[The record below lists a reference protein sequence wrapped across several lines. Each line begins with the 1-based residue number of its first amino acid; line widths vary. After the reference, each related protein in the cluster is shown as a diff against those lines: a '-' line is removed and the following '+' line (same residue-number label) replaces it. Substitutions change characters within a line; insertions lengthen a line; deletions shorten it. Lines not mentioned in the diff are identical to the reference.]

1 MSSTLD
7 NQNVSGER
15 VRPLTQGPIG
25 GGSLPPNLPVS
36 TGQQTVQQPTVVSGA
51 AQQTPAVGGQQQTIK
66 KLKLEPVVKQPGFGP
81 PRPVSPVGRTKTA
94 LSSTGQVPVSQRK
107 VTVEEGSELE
117 NKKKKR
123 GLLKLGLFLVILF
136 FLGIGSTVMITRLFA
151 DEAYRSKKGVVFS
164 APLKTTVWQAY
175 GSVSEAQVELP
186 IVTPNGE
193 IKQQFLLDTGA
204 VVSSLPREMAD
215 KMGLDLAFLPRQTFK
230 GFGNTTSFAYQA
242 EMEVNLGGRNVILP
256 VVFTEAGGSKALL
269 GRKGLFDKY
278 TIVVDHKS
286 KLLEIRE

>member
-1 MSSTLD
+1 MTDLSD
-7 NQNVSGER
+7 NQNILGQR
-15 VRPLTQGPIG
+15 VRPLSQEPLEPIERVV
-25 GGSLPPNLPVS
+25 PVL
-36 TGQQTVQQPTVVSGA
+36 TGQYTDQQPTEG
-51 AQQTPAVGGQQQTIK
+51 
-66 KLKLEPVVKQPGFGP
+66 LKLDPEREQPGFGP
-81 PRPVSPVGRTKTA
+81 PGPASFSPIRQ
-94 LSSTGQVPVSQRK
+94 GQVPVSQGR
-107 VTVEEGSELE
+107 VTVEEGDEFE
-117 NKKKKR
+117 KNKKNR
-123 GLLKLGLFLVILF
+123 GLLKLLLFLLIIF
-136 FLGIGSTVMITRLFA
+136 FLGIGSTVTITRLFA

-186 IVTPNGE
+186 IITQNGE
-193 IKQQFLLDTGA
+193 IKQEFLLDTGA

-242 EMEVNLGGRNVILP
+242 EMEVNLGGKKVILP

-269 GRKGLFDKY
+269 GRKGLFDKF
-278 TIVVDHKS
+278 TIIVDHKS